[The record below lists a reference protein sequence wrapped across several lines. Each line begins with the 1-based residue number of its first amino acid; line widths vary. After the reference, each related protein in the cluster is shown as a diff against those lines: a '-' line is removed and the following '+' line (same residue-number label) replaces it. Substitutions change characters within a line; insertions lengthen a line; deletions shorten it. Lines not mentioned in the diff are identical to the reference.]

1 MLSVLRKA
9 AHTAVAKLLMLLLVV
24 SFGVWGISA
33 SLFNSASNAVVTVG
47 DQTISA
53 NEFSFAYQRKLAEL
67 GRRFGVQLT
76 SDQAR
81 ALGVENQV
89 FAELSAGAAL
99 DQLSQDMRLGLSED
113 KLAQLIAEDPAFK
126 SDNGQFD
133 RQLFTSRLRNAGLRE
148 DDYIRERSK
157 VAVRSQIVEATS
169 DGFTPPKVLVDAL
182 KSYRYE
188 SRDISYILL
197 TNANIDPVKAPD
209 DKALSTWFDTVK
221 ARYRAPEYRSITYV
235 KLEPADIADKAAITE
250 EAIRHDYESRKA
262 SYEIAGTRT
271 IEQLSF
277 ESREMAEA
285 AEAELKSGTSFDQ
298 LVADQGKTASDVL
311 LGDFSRDKLPDPA
324 LADAAFAVTKE
335 GATTPVV
342 DGALGPVILR
352 ITNIKESR
360 TRSLDEVR
368 DEIREALA
376 DAAAVEDI
384 ATVHDRFEDLRAGG
398 MPLDEAAAELK
409 LKAVTVKAIDR
420 TGKDDNGNEVA
431 GLPERQAL
439 LDEVFQTDVGV
450 EALPLNIGN
459 NGYVWL
465 EVKDITP
472 ERDRALDEVR
482 EKAIADWTAEQQKI
496 ALGAKAESLKQRVA
510 EGGTLE
516 DVAAELGLAVE
527 TKLGIQRQTDD
538 PVLGP
543 AAVVAAFGG
552 PVGTVATAPGG
563 DPATQILLK
572 VNESRDQ
579 GSSNVLANDDAQI
592 TEIARAA
599 GDDILDQMVSRL
611 QTEYGVT
618 INQTLAEQA
627 MVRR

>member
-250 EAIRHDYESRKA
+250 EAIRQDYESRKA

-398 MPLDEAAAELK
+398 MPLDEAATELK

-543 AAVVAAFGG
+543 AAVVAAFSG

>member
-1 MLSVLRKA
+1 MLTVLRKA

-33 SLFNSASNAVVTVG
+33 SLFSSASNAVVTVG
-47 DQTISA
+47 DQTISP
-53 NEFSFAYQRKLAEL
+53 NEFSLAYQRKLAEL

-76 SDQAR
+76 SEQAR

-133 RQLFTSRLRNAGLRE
+133 RQLFSSRLRNAGLRE

-169 DGFTPPKVLVDAL
+169 DGFTAPKVLVDAL

-188 SRDISYILL
+188 NRDISYLLL

-209 DKALSTWFDTVK
+209 DQTLSTWFDTVK
-221 ARYRAPEYRSITYV
+221 SRYRAPEYRSLTYV
-235 KLEPADIADKAAITE
+235 KLESADIADKGSITD
-250 EAIRHDYESRKA
+250 EAIAEDYEKRKA

-277 ESREMAEA
+277 ENREMAEA
-285 AEAELKSGTSFDQ
+285 AEAELKSGTPFDQ
-298 LVADQGKTASDVL
+298 LVTDQGKTASDVL

-324 LADAAFAVTKE
+324 LADAAFAITRE

-352 ITNIKESR
+352 VTNIKEGR

-368 DEIREALA
+368 EEIRESLA
-376 DAAAVEDI
+376 DAAAVQDI
-384 ATVHDRFEDLRAGG
+384 ANVHDRFEDLRAGG
-398 MPLDEAAAELK
+398 MPLDEAARELK
-409 LKAVTVKAIDR
+409 LKAVTIKAIDR
-420 TGKDDNGNEVA
+420 NGKDENGNDVPDV
-431 GLPERQAL
+431 PERQAL
-439 LDEVFQTDVGV
+439 LDEAFQTDVGV
-450 EALPLNIGN
+450 EALPVNIGN
-459 NGYVWL
+459 DGYVWL
-465 EVKDITP
+465 EVKDITA
-472 ERDRALDEVR
+472 ERDRTLDEVHD
-482 EKAIADWTAEQQKI
+482 KAVADWTAEQQKI

-510 EGGTLE
+510 QGGTLE
-516 DVAAELGLAVE
+516 DVAVELGVAVE
-527 TKLGIQRQTDD
+527 SKLGVQRQTEDA
-538 PVLGP
+538 VLGP
-543 AAVVAAFGG
+543 AAILAAFSG
-552 PVGTVATAPGG
+552 PVGTVATASGG
-563 DPATQILLK
+563 DPSTQILLK
-572 VNESRDQ
+572 VNDERDQ
-579 GSSNVLANDDAQI
+579 GSSNVLTNDDAQI

-611 QTEYGVT
+611 QAQYGVT